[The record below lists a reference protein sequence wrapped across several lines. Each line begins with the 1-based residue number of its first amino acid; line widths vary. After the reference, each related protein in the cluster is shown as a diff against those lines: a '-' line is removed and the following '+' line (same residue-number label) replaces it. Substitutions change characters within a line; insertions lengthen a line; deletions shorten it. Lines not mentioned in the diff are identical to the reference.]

1 MADARRA
8 TEAFR
13 HICAGTSSRFTLPPL
28 EFTGTPIGVDVRR
41 VVELGITPQITTGI
55 LHSSSGVGQIGAG
68 VATAPVKCFTAALT
82 ALATRLSPHAA

>member
-13 HICAGTSSRFTLPPL
+13 QICVGTSSRFTLPPL
-28 EFTGTPIGVDVRR
+28 DFSGTPIGVDVRR

-68 VATAPVKCFTAALT
+68 VATAPLECFTEALAALD
-82 ALATRLSPHAA
+82 ARLVR